1 MTTINDEKALGK
13 TSDARTVRR
22 LLSYMRPYKWHAL
35 AALLLTIASAPLV
48 LAGPVLTKVAV
59 DLFFVPDSSKAP
71 EGLAL
76 FVKWSA
82 ERLGFVGGW
91 YDGVIL
97 IALFFLLVNCL
108 TLLLKYAQELIL
120 QVMGQRIVFDLR
132 EHLFAH
138 LHRLPIRFFD
148 NNPVGRLMTR
158 MTTDVDA
165 LNEMFAVSVVA
176 LLGNFAIL
184 LFIAGWMF
192 SASWQLT
199 LVYFAVFPLLLAI
212 TIWFRRG
219 SRRALRD
226 VRVHTARI
234 NSFLQEHL
242 AGMPVVH
249 LFNRETQEMAK
260 FERIN
265 EEYRRASNNAVLYS
279 AVFVPS
285 LELIG
290 ALGIAVILWY
300 GGGQVIRNVATLG
313 TLIAFIQL
321 SKSFYD
327 PVSVIGEKYSAVQG
341 ALASAERIF
350 MLLDEPAASN
360 TAIHAQPSKRALG
373 RIEFRNVWF
382 GYKPDD
388 WILKDVS
395 FLIEA
400 GERVAIVGHTGAGK
414 TTIINLL
421 LKLYDLQRG
430 QILFDGV
437 DIRSIDATE
446 LRVNFGSVLQDGFL
460 FSGDI
465 ESNIGF
471 GSSSATEAEIHQ
483 AAREVHADTFIRKLP
498 DKYKTTIGER
508 GMGLSV
514 GQKQLLSFARALV
527 CNPSVLILD
536 EATSNIDPETEEIVR
551 HAVERVMAGRTSLVI
566 AHRLSTIQ
574 TVDKIIVLH
583 KGEVHEVG
591 THRELLDK
599 QELYWRLYRVQFDG
613 NQNEVLPDA
622 AGDVDAG
629 HDKQPQPPAAQ
640 NLNNQSLAAL

>member
-1 MTTINDEKALGK
+1 MTTIHDEKALGK

-22 LLSYMRPYKWHAL
+22 LLSYMRSYKWHAL
-35 AALLLTIASAPLV
+35 IALMLMIASAPLV
-48 LAGPVLTKVAV
+48 LVGPVLTKVAV
-59 DLFFVPDSSKAP
+59 DLFFVPDSSRAP

-82 ERLGFVGGW
+82 ERLGFAGGW
-91 YDGVIL
+91 YDGIIL
-97 IALFFLLVNCL
+97 IALFFLVANCL
-108 TLLLKYAQELIL
+108 TLLLKYLQELIL

-132 EHLFAH
+132 EQIFAH
-138 LHRLPIRFFD
+138 LHLLPIRFFD

-176 LLGNFAIL
+176 LLGNFALI

-199 LVYFAVFPLLLAI
+199 LVYFAIFPLLVVL
-212 TIWFRRG
+212 TSWFRRG
-219 SRRALRD
+219 SRSALRQ
-226 VRVHTARI
+226 VRVYTAQV

-242 AGMPVVH
+242 AGMSVVH
-249 LFNRETQEMAK
+249 LFNREAQEMSK

-265 EEYRRASNNAVLYS
+265 DAHRRASNKAVYYS

-285 LELIG
+285 VEFIG

-300 GGGQVIRNVATLG
+300 GGGQVIRSVASLG
-313 TLIAFIQL
+313 TLIAFLQL

-327 PVSVIGEKYSAVQG
+327 PITVIGEKYSAVQG

-350 MLLDEPAASN
+350 MLLDEPATQNA
-360 TAIHAQPSKRALG
+360 AIPSRPLKRALG

-382 GYKPDD
+382 GYKPGE
-388 WILKDVS
+388 WILKNVS
-395 FLIEA
+395 FVIEA

-430 QILFDGV
+430 QILLDGV

-446 LRVNFGSVLQDGFL
+446 LRLNLGSVLQDGFL

-471 GSSSATEAEIHQ
+471 GSAFVSEAEIHL
-483 AAREVHADTFIRKLP
+483 AAREVHADTFIQKLP
-498 DKYKTTIGER
+498 QQYKTTIGER
-508 GMGLSV
+508 GMGLSS

-536 EATSNIDPETEEIVR
+536 EATSSIDPETEETVR

-583 KGEVHEVG
+583 KGEVREIG
-591 THRELLDK
+591 THPELLGRGG
-599 QELYWRLYRVQFDG
+599 LYWRLYRVQFEGDH
-613 NQNEVLPDA
+613 NEVLQDA
-622 AGDVDAG
+622 AGELDA
-629 HDKQPQPPAAQ
+629 QPHPPASAGV
-640 NLNNQSLAAL
+640 NSLLSLMGS

>member
-1 MTTINDEKALGK
+1 MTTIHDEQALGK

-22 LLSYMRPYKWHAL
+22 LLSYMLPYKWRAFTAL
-35 AALLLTIASAPLV
+35 MLMIASAPLV
-48 LAGPVLTKVAV
+48 LVGPVLTKVAV
-59 DLFFVPDSSKAP
+59 DLFFVPDTARAP

-82 ERLGFVGGW
+82 ERLGFSGGR
-91 YDGVIL
+91 YDGIIL
-97 IALFFLLVNCL
+97 IALFFLAVNCL
-108 TLLLKYAQELIL
+108 TLLLKYLQELVL

-132 EHLFAH
+132 EQIFAH

-176 LLGNFAIL
+176 LLGNLAIL

-199 LVYFAVFPLLLAI
+199 LVYFAIFPLLVVL

-219 SRRALRD
+219 SRRALRQ
-226 VRVHTARI
+226 VRVYTAQI

-242 AGMPVVH
+242 AGMSVVH
-249 LFNRETQEMAK
+249 LFNREGQEMSK

-265 EEYRRASNNAVLYS
+265 GAHRGASNNAVLYS

-285 LELIG
+285 VELIG
-290 ALGIAVILWY
+290 SLGIALILWY
-300 GGGQVIRNVATLG
+300 GGGQVIRNVASLG

-341 ALASAERIF
+341 AVASAERIF
-350 MLLDEPAASN
+350 MLLDEPAAPN
-360 TAIHAQPSKRALG
+360 TAIPRPVKRALG

-382 GYKPDD
+382 GYKPGD
-388 WILKDVS
+388 WILKNVS
-395 FLIEA
+395 FVIEA

-421 LKLYDLQRG
+421 LKLYDLQQG
-430 QILFDGV
+430 QILLDGV

-446 LRVNFGSVLQDGFL
+446 LRMSFGSVLQDGFL

-465 ESNIGF
+465 ESNIEF
-471 GSSSATEAEIHQ
+471 GSASVTEAEIHL
-483 AAREVHADTFIRKLP
+483 AAREVHADTFIQKLP
-498 DKYKTTIGER
+498 HKYKTTIGER
-508 GMGLSV
+508 GLGLSS

-527 CNPSVLILD
+527 CNPSVLVLD
-536 EATSNIDPETEEIVR
+536 EATSSIDPETEETVR

-583 KGEVHEVG
+583 QGEVREIG
-591 THRELLDK
+591 THPELLGR
-599 QELYWRLYRVQFDG
+599 QGLYWRLYRVQFDG
-613 NQNEVLPDA
+613 HYNEPKL
-622 AGDVDAG
+622 
-629 HDKQPQPPAAQ
+629 PAAP
-640 NLNNQSLAAL
+640 SLSQASIMGL